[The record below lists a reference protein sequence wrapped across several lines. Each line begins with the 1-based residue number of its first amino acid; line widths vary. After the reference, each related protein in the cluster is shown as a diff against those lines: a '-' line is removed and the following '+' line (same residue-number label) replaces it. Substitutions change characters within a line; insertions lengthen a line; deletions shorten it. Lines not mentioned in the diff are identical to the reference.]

1 MKTNLAALACLSGL
15 ALTASSARAVTFSF
29 DASPDTGA
37 TTGKW
42 AISFTT
48 TDYTT
53 WLVTATAG
61 VPTPGSAN
69 PTFADQIQF
78 RVLDKTSPF
87 QNPFTLVLVPLT
99 GQTQV
104 GASSARGWQ
113 GFGVS
118 AAAFS
123 PTAPAAGRL
132 GNSLGDLFTG
142 SFTLASPQSLSTIG
156 TVEARL
162 SGGAQSWYGFTSLG
176 SLAPEPPSVC
186 LLLLGLLPLGMLLGK
201 SRQSI

>member
-15 ALTASSARAVTFSF
+15 ALTASSAHAVTFNF
-29 DASPDTGA
+29 DASPDMGA

-48 TDYTT
+48 TDYTS

-61 VPTPGSAN
+61 IPTPGSAV

-78 RVLDKTSPF
+78 RVLDKTSPI
-87 QNPFTLVLVPLT
+87 QNPFTLVFVPLT

-104 GASSARGWQ
+104 GASPARGWQ
-113 GFGVS
+113 GLGIS
-118 AAAFS
+118 TAAFS
-123 PTAPAAGRL
+123 PTSPATGRL

-142 SFTLASPQSLSTIG
+142 SFTLASPQSPST
-156 TVEARL
+156 
-162 SGGAQSWYGFTSLG
+162 YGFTSLG
-176 SLAPEPPSVC
+176 ALAPEPPSMC
-186 LLLLGLLPLGMLLGK
+186 LLLLGLLPLGILLGK
-201 SRQSI
+201 NRQTV